1 MFYGSYSWH
10 ILVVWI
16 VRRLAKMF
24 LAINNK
30 HFFVFGK
37 FLDFFVI
44 WSLVIKWSFLQNLI
58 RQLKEKVPLFDNI
71 FS

>member
-30 HFFVFGK
+30 HFFFWQIFGL
-37 FLDFFVI
+37 FCDLEFGDQVVI
-44 WSLVIKWSFLQNLI
+44 FTKSNKATERKSSPV
-58 RQLKEKVPLFDNI
+58 
-71 FS
+71 